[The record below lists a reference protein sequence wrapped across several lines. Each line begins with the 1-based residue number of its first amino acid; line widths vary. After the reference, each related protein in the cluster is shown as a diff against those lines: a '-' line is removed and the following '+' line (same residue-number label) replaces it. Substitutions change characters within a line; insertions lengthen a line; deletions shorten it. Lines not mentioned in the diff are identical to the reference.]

1 MTVSPRIAAVSTF
14 STTGLLLGAALLPA
28 GSALAV
34 DGCGSDATLVD
45 TGICEVTFTETPDS
59 AWTPPA
65 GITKLQAL
73 LVGAGGAIGNDNEY
87 GGGGGEVVL
96 VELATT
102 GDVDVTVGL
111 GGLHAGDVD
120 GTDTVVA
127 QGSTIE
133 TAAFGEN
140 SGRGDVDGGAS
151 GNGNDGAYYGG
162 GGGAGGA
169 ASVGFAGEGV
179 VVSDIAS
186 GFDLFAEDD
195 RCFGAGGVDVSYW
208 QDGADARFYKE
219 QAGCAGQNGGTLT
232 YPDDA
237 VQISETLWG
246 YVGDIAEISEIATLP
261 NTGNG
266 GARIR
271 LTVED
276 GSDGL
281 VAIRYDV
288 PATPLASTG
297 FDTAGSVVAGVALVA
312 GGAVIATR
320 RRRSSR

>member
-1 MTVSPRIAAVSTF
+1 MTNTISITSF
-14 STTGLLLGAALLPA
+14 TGATVLLGASLIPA
-28 GSALAV
+28 GSAFAV

-65 GITKLQAL
+65 GITELQAL
-73 LVGAGGAIGNDNEY
+73 LVGAGGAVGNDGEY

-102 GDVDVTVGL
+102 GEVDITVGI
-111 GGLHAGDVD
+111 GGTHAGDVD
-120 GTDTVVA
+120 GTDTVVE
-127 QGSTIE
+127 QGSTTV

-140 SGRGDVDGGAS
+140 SGRGDVDGGDS
-151 GNGNDGAYYGG
+151 GNGNLGIYYGG
-162 GGGAGGA
+162 GGGAGGDA
-169 ASVGFAGEGV
+169 TEGAAGEGL
-179 VVSDIAS
+179 VVSDIS
-186 GFDLFAEDD
+186 TGFDLFASDD
-195 RCFGAGGVDVSYW
+195 RCFGAGGIDTSYW
-208 QDGADARFYKE
+208 QDGADVRFYQA
-219 QAGCAGQNGGTLT
+219 QAGCNGDNGGTFT
-232 YPDDA
+232 YPNDA
-237 VQISETLWG
+237 VQVSDSLWG
-246 YVGDIAEISEIATLP
+246 FVGDVAEIGEITTLP

-297 FDTAGSVVAGVALVA
+297 FETVGSIVAGVAMIA

-320 RRRSSR
+320 RRRASR

>member
-1 MTVSPRIAAVSTF
+1 MNIAKFSAVAGTSA
-14 STTGLLLGAALLPA
+14 LLGASLIPA
-28 GSALAV
+28 GSAFAV

-65 GITKLQAL
+65 GISKLQAL
-73 LVGAGGAIGNDNEY
+73 LVGAGGAVGSGYNEY

-102 GDVDVTVGL
+102 GDVDITVGV
-111 GGLHAGDVD
+111 GGK
-120 GTDTVVA
+120 
-127 QGSTIE
+127 
-133 TAAFGEN
+133 N
-140 SGRGDVDGGAS
+140 SGNVAGTNSEVQQGVIDEFAAAGTNS
-151 GNGNDGAYYGG
+151 GNGNTNGGNSGNGNLGINYGG
-162 GGGAGGA
+162 GGGAGGDA
-169 ASVGFAGEGV
+169 TIDAAGEGV
-179 VVSDIAS
+179 VVSDIAT
-186 GFDLFAEDD
+186 GFELFASDE
-195 RCFGAGGVDVSYW
+195 RCFGGGGIAVSYW

-219 QAGCAGQNGGTLT
+219 QASCGGENGGTLIS
-232 YPDDA
+232 PDYA
-237 VQISETLWG
+237 VQVSGTLWG
-246 YVGDIAEISEIATLP
+246 YVGDIAELVQNTTLA

-266 GARIR
+266 GAKIQN
-271 LTVED
+271 LIED

-288 PATPLASTG
+288 PAAPLAATG
-297 FDTAGSVVAGVALVA
+297 FDTAGSVVAGAALVA